1 VPSGGGIHPSRPWCT
16 EHLWDEDVK
25 EFQAE
30 FNILVPQI
38 LDSSESTDD
47 VEAAF
52 SGFLERKKKMVTEVK
67 QVCYL
72 FMSGTYIQHFAI
84 ACFSTRNS
92 ALRGR
97 RTATQIVA
105 QCYPMSRPNVS
116 KSTFIYRII
125 FVSRKL
131 TYLTRAFGSIK
142 ARFVKIG
149 YVAEDVA
156 KIRWH
161 REVSMSKPMSDRGA
175 PTSASIPSY

>member
-52 SGFLERKKKMVTEVK
+52 SGFLERKKKMVTEVN

-72 FMSGTYIQHFAI
+72 FMSGTYIQHFAV

-105 QCYPMSRPNVS
+105 QCYPMSRLNVS
-116 KSTFIYRII
+116 KSTFILSNYIHQQEA
-125 FVSRKL
+125 
-131 TYLTRAFGSIK
+131 YLSNTGFWKYQGPISQN
-142 ARFVKIG
+142 
-149 YVAEDVA
+149 
-156 KIRWH
+156 WLC
-161 REVSMSKPMSDRGA
+161 S
-175 PTSASIPSY
+175 